1 MSFGCGE
8 LAAMKI
14 LPELIKDFKNFHPA
28 VTYDIFTANADVIKE
43 QMKKGIID
51 IGILLEPIDIEKFS
65 FVRFEKCEEWVA
77 LINADDPLAKKEY
90 ITPKDF
96 ENKPLILPR
105 RSNVQNEIL
114 SWLGEYFD
122 EKKLM
127 FTSSF
132 TTNGALM
139 VQAGLASFITIGN
152 STPFEYNSPSSKIVS
167 RPLKP
172 KLTANS
178 VIAWKKG
185 QSLSPAVRK
194 FIEMFRFSKFN
205 SQEK

>member
-1 MSFGCGE
+1 
-8 LAAMKI
+8 MKMI
-14 LPELIKDFKNFHPA
+14 PELIKNFRKDHPA

-43 QMKKGIID
+43 QMEKGIID

-65 FVRFEKCEEWVA
+65 FIRFEKCEEWVA
-77 LINADDPLAKKEY
+77 LINADDPLSIKKY
-90 ITPKDF
+90 ITPKDLK
-96 ENKPLILPR
+96 NKPLVLPR
-105 RSNVQNEIL
+105 RSNVQNEII

-122 EKKLM
+122 EKNVL
-127 FTSSF
+127 FTSNF
-132 TTNGALM
+132 TTNAALM
-139 VQAGLASFITIGN
+139 VQAGLASLITIGN
-152 STPFEYNSPSSKIVS
+152 ATPFEYNSASSKIVS

-185 QSLSPAVRK
+185 QPLSPAVKR

-205 SQEK
+205 S

>member
-77 LINADDPLAKKEY
+77 LINADDPLAKKN
-90 ITPKDF
+90 I
-96 ENKPLILPR
+96 
-105 RSNVQNEIL
+105 
-114 SWLGEYFD
+114 
-122 EKKLM
+122 
-127 FTSSF
+127 
-132 TTNGALM
+132 
-139 VQAGLASFITIGN
+139 
-152 STPFEYNSPSSKIVS
+152 YNTK
-167 RPLKP
+167 
-172 KLTANS
+172 
-178 VIAWKKG
+178 
-185 QSLSPAVRK
+185 
-194 FIEMFRFSKFN
+194 RF
-205 SQEK
+205 